1 MKWGE
6 YVLGPSLL
14 VYANAMYD
22 YQTKKKEKKLG
33 QYIGPRAK
41 MTFLFCAIFAGAP
54 SMKVKDGTPLPISH
68 HTPHAHVLSAHCAF
82 IPKPLLFTQ
91 SIFFLYFP

>member
-41 MTFLFCAIFAGAP
+41 MTFLFSFF
-54 SMKVKDGTPLPISH
+54 VLFLQVH
-68 HTPHAHVLSAHCAF
+68 HP
-82 IPKPLLFTQ
+82 
-91 SIFFLYFP
+91 